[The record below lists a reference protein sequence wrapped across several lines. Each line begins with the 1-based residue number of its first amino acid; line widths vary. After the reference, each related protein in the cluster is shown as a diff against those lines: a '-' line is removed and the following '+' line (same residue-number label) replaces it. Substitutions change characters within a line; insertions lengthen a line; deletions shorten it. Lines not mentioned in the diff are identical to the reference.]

1 MDDVCSRERDDNDF
15 GGVVL
20 GGCGPKES
28 DCVLEEWRMTIAAT
42 VAATISGPGAI
53 FFCFVVVV
61 VVVVVVVLLLE
72 LLLLKLKYVI
82 FSPLG
87 LFASSTQVPQGRTR
101 DSVNPNENDVWYLS
115 MLCGAKMI
123 GS

>member
-28 DCVLEEWRMTIAAT
+28 DCVLEDWRMTIAAT

-53 FFCFVVVV
+53 FFCCCCCC
-61 VVVVVVVLLLE
+61 
-72 LLLLKLKYVI
+72 LLLLLKYVI

-87 LFASSTQVPQGRTR
+87 LFALSTQVPQGRTR
-101 DSVNPNENDVWYLS
+101 DSVNP
-115 MLCGAKMI
+115 K
-123 GS
+123 

>member
-28 DCVLEEWRMTIAAT
+28 DCVLEEWRKSIAAT

-61 VVVVVVVLLLE
+61 VVVVLLLVVVVE
-72 LLLLKLKYVI
+72 VCYI
-82 FSPLG
+82 FSPG
-87 LFASSTQVPQGRTR
+87 TFRFVYASPPG
-101 DSVNPNENDVWYLS
+101 ENQRFSESKIMKMVRGVMALIVW
-115 MLCGAKMI
+115 CER
-123 GS
+123 